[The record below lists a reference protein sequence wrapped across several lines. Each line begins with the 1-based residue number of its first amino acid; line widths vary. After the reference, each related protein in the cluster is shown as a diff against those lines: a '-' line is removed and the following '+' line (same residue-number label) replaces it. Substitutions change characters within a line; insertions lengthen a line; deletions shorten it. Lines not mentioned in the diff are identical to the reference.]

1 MAHQR
6 RSSSHLQA
14 SHGGNHVTLDDQT
27 LEKKLLLQRAY
38 SPSDLYLFGK
48 ELAIPYFQP
57 LVNCWEPNPD
67 EAAFEA
73 AQALDDAQLQELFKK
88 HKPRANAVFHGIHFT
103 LEDGI
108 LNQRGSLEKLRAG
121 IAETEKKFGKD
132 SLQLLKIMAQA
143 GGTFTQIEYKEAQ
156 NQKLNPL
163 PILEKL
169 EQLKVV
175 VLSFKGEVYR
185 EWKMLEE
192 TMPLIRD
199 ELGIPNAQRTSY
211 QEQLLT
217 DPSTSAP
224 LAGTS
229 TQTSQGAISSKDE
242 ANVDPLEDERQK
254 INEMQNDLDKYL
266 ADLLKNRLSQ
276 TLQFGKTWNIKG
288 LAKYLQD
295 LFGEMLYADSF
306 LSLIQQYSL
315 CDMDIV
321 NPQGKSGMKTGWS
334 YALFGEPGTGKS
346 FSTRDLILGIP
357 GGKMAAH
364 GIPGRNRY
372 CGGITP
378 ARFIRIGQVYV
389 GKTYNFIVPEFNDW
403 FRYSGMVDVLKIAM
417 ERGEIKHELH
427 REIIGPYRFDSFF
440 SVNYNT
446 AVMGVG
452 KGYEVTIG
460 DPNFNAI
467 EDRMICRLHRLTKE
481 RYTEIAN
488 SQMKLALGQT
498 NMDKMASTIRDH
510 VTLTYAIQTGH
521 PLVKARF
528 PRKPVMITQ
537 EMYDGIRKARA
548 AILKHI
554 PGSMKFSA
562 RLEHNMVKFACAAS
576 LLSYFN
582 ESLEYIPVSADSLER
597 AVRLYV
603 EEAAVRSKEEF
614 KAEDV
619 VKELLKK
626 K

>member
-1 MAHQR
+1 MAHHS
-6 RSSSHLQA
+6 RSRGYLQA
-14 SHGGNHVTLDDQT
+14 SYGGNHVTLDDRT

-38 SPSDLYLFGK
+38 PPNEIYNIGK
-48 ELAIPYFQP
+48 ELAIPFFES
-57 LVNCWEPNPD
+57 LVNCWEPDPD
-67 EAAFEA
+67 EAAFQA
-73 AQALDDAQLQELFKK
+73 AQALEDQQLQEVFKK
-88 HKPRANAVFHGIHFT
+88 HAPRQNAVFRGIHFT
-103 LEDGI
+103 IEDGV
-108 LNQRGSLEKLRAG
+108 LNQKGSLEKLCAG
-121 IAETEKKFGKD
+121 IAETEKKFGEG
-132 SLQLLKIMAQA
+132 SLTVLKLMAEA
-143 GGTFTQIEYKEAQ
+143 GGAFTNAEYKQALCEEI
-156 NQKLNPL
+156 NPT

-175 VLSFKGEVYR
+175 ALSYVDESYR
-185 EWKMLEE
+185 EWRLLEE

-199 ELGIPNAQRTSY
+199 ELGISSPQRTNY
-211 QEQLLT
+211 QTQLQT
-217 DPSTSAP
+217 TQSTPTSSP
-224 LAGTS
+224 GTS
-229 TQTSQGAISSKDE
+229 PPSPSGAASSKDE
-242 ANVDPLEDERQK
+242 ENVDPLEDERQK
-254 INEMQNDLDKYL
+254 INEMQNDLDKYV
-266 ADLLKNRLSQ
+266 ADLLKNRLTQ
-276 TLQFGKTWNIKG
+276 TLQFGKTWDVSG
-288 LAKYLQD
+288 LATYLQD
-295 LFGEMLYADSF
+295 LFGNMLYADSF

-315 CDMDIV
+315 CDIDIV

-334 YALFGEPGTGKS
+334 FALFGEPGTGKS

-481 RYTEIAN
+481 RFTEIAN
-488 SQMKLALGQT
+488 SQMKMALGQT

-528 PRKPVMITQ
+528 PKKPVMITE
-537 EMYDGIRKARA
+537 EMYEGIRKARA

-582 ESLEYIPVSADSLER
+582 GNLDYIPVSADSLER
-597 AVRLYV
+597 AIRLYV
-603 EEAAVRSKEEF
+603 EEASVRSKEEF
-614 KAEDV
+614 QPEEV
-619 VKELLKK
+619 LKELFKK